1 MENDN
6 KKLEIQ
12 NQVIDHKEI
21 EEFEKQKNSR
31 DMLEAGKEALFK
43 NLEKI
48 REQQKKRENN
58 LK

>member
-12 NQVIDHKEI
+12 NQVIDQKEI
-21 EEFEKQKNSR
+21 EAFEKQKSSR
-31 DMLEAGKEALFK
+31 DMLEAGKEALFR

-58 LK
+58 IK